1 MEQHLTLHVHQLTT
15 MDRHRGEQNRSIEN
29 AQAVPATRPSTLRR
43 YCACAERATL
53 PALRLRH
60 GCGARRQWTAARALS
75 RRRRPL
81 VSGKGA
87 AAPGGPLARH
97 RQLRVAVRP
106 VAVDDA
112 DLNAGRGS
120 SSPPANGAYPWHGLA
135 RTESRC
141 RDQGQAGAPGGEHK
155 ALENLLAAE
164 AIAEYVDANA
174 WQIEEIRKAV
184 EKADAGGPFVSD
196 ADATR
201 YLDALAQGKNPK
213 PSKAF
218 RARCRGGRAPPLRA
232 WGRRP
237 PVRPDQGDRS
247 RSGPAKRVRAR
258 AAGSRTAA
266 RGSRRRDD
274 RACRR

>member
-155 ALENLLAAE
+155 ALENLPRGRGDRR
-164 AIAEYVDANA
+164 VCRR
-174 WQIEEIRKAV
+174 QCV
-184 EKADAGGPFVSD
+184 ADRGDPQGGREGRRRRSVRERRGRH
-196 ADATR
+196 TLLGR
-201 YLDALAQGKNPK
+201 T
-213 PSKAF
+213 
-218 RARCRGGRAPPLRA
+218 RAREKPEAEQGLQGALS
-232 WGRRP
+232 RRP
-237 PVRPDQGDRS
+237 RSAPQGL
-247 RSGPAKRVRAR
+247 GAKA
-258 AAGSRTAA
+258 SSTT
-266 RGSRRRDD
+266 
-274 RACRR
+274 